1 MEPTIRLEPLHM
13 QCQNLI
19 YTDELGTVE
28 GVVEYAVDGGLLLW
42 ENDFSCSAE
51 RRARLI
57 AKTEQY
63 MQLRG
68 GRCTIVSGKSRV

>member
-1 MEPTIRLEPLHM
+1 MEPTIRFEPLHM
-13 QCQNLI
+13 QCQTLI

-42 ENDFSCSAE
+42 EGDFSCSTE

-57 AKTEQY
+57 AKAEQY
-63 MQLRG
+63 MELRG
-68 GRCTIVSGKSRV
+68 SRCTIVWGKSRV